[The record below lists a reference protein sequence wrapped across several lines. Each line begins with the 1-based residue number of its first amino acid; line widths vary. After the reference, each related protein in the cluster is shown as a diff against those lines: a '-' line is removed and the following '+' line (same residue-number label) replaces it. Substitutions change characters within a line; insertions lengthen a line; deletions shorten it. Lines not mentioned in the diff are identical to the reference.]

1 MDKYEPVP
9 RKKLEI
15 DNERDLGRTIALA
28 QITEHGFDTVRDGFN
43 RKHPP
48 GSRVV
53 VSYFERGFFDGICH
67 SQGCR

>member
-1 MDKYEPVP
+1 MDRYESAL

-15 DNERDLGRTIALA
+15 DNERDLGMTIALA
-28 QITEHGFDTVRDGFN
+28 QIAEHGFDTVRDGFN

-53 VSYFERGFFDGICH
+53 ASYFERGFFDGLCQ
-67 SQGCR
+67 SQGFR